1 MITPNHLA
9 VKGLYHRPRNVIIAT
24 YNDSLMGDVQVQP
37 EKGTVAFGSG
47 LHGWGF
53 TTERGDGGS
62 RCGVPLWGP
71 GVGSRCGG
79 WTPRHGVE
87 ASVISGD

>member
-1 MITPNHLA
+1 M
-9 VKGLYHRPRNVIIAT
+9 IIAT

-53 TTERGDGGS
+53 TTE
-62 RCGVPLWGP
+62 PLG
-71 GVGSRCGG
+71 
-79 WTPRHGVE
+79 
-87 ASVISGD
+87 